1 MSKTNQRNILAYK
14 TLIILICSAL
24 WQCTSNKETLMEKT
38 AAELLG
44 NPNYKAIA
52 YGGYRNQE
60 RSIAPTVA
68 QIMEDMRLLAA
79 MDIHFIRTYH
89 ARLYSHAENTLEA
102 IRRLQEEDAS
112 FEMYV
117 MLGCWMQCH
126 KAWTAMPNHQA
137 ADTTENNAE
146 LVQAVKL
153 AQAYPTIVKVIAV
166 GNEAMVHW
174 AATYYVSPQIIL
186 DGVNFLQDA
195 KKNGEIEADI
205 WITSSD
211 NFASWGGEKAYQGE
225 TLEELI
231 KAVDYLSVHSYPF
244 HDTHYNPDFWY
255 LRPHEKG
262 LSKEVQIDNAMN
274 RCIERVQ
281 FQLDLVA
288 SYLKEIGVEKTIHIG
303 ETGWA
308 TTDNHLYGNQGS
320 HAADPFKQALYHHKM
335 RAYTDS
341 ARLSCF
347 YFEAFDEPWKD
358 GQNEGGS
365 ENHFGLFDK
374 NGYAKWILQPQ
385 VEGNVFKGLG
395 RNDKSVKPL
404 YPMPAAKDSL
414 LNAALVPPVRPK
426 KK

>member
-1 MSKTNQRNILAYK
+1 MKTFTITAF
-14 TLIILICSAL
+14 IVLICSAL
-24 WQCTSNKETLMEKT
+24 WQCTPKKETPMIKT
-38 AAELLG
+38 AAQLLG
-44 NPNYKAIA
+44 NPQYQAIA
-52 YGGYRNQE
+52 YGGYRNQD
-60 RSIAPTVA
+60 RSDAPTVE
-68 QIMEDMRLLAA
+68 QIMEDLRLLEA

-102 IRRLQEEDAS
+102 IKRLKEEDAS

-126 KAWTAMPNHQA
+126 KAWTPKPNHELP
-137 ADTTENNAE
+137 DTVENNAE
-146 LVQAVKL
+146 LLQGVKL
-153 AQAYPTIVKVIAV
+153 AKAYPNIVKVIAV

-174 AATYYVSPQIIL
+174 AATYYVGPQIIL

-195 KKNGEIEADI
+195 KKNGEIPADI

-211 NFASWGGEKAYQGE
+211 NFASWGGEKIYQGE
-225 TLEELI
+225 TLKKLI

-255 LRPHEKG
+255 LRPHEIG
-262 LSKEVQIDNAMN
+262 LTKEKQIDNAMN

-281 FQLDLVA
+281 YQLGLVA
-288 SYLKEIGVEKTIHIG
+288 LYVKELGLERPIHLG

-308 TTDNHLYGNQGS
+308 TSDNHLYGNKGS
-320 HAADPFKQALYHHKM
+320 HAADPYKQALYHSKM
-335 RAYTDS
+335 RAYTNS
-341 ARLSCF
+341 AKLSCF

-374 NGYAKWILQPQ
+374 NGNAKWALQPQ
-385 VEGNVFKGLG
+385 IEANLFEGLG
-395 RNDKSVKPL
+395 RNGKPVEPL
-404 YPMPAAKDSL
+404 YPLEGAKDSL
-414 LNAALVPPVRPK
+414 LNAALAPPLPPK